1 MQLLAGR
8 WTLALLGELSSGG
21 RRYQELRDVLDGIS
35 HKVLTE
41 TLRRAERGGLIRR
54 QLDHDR
60 IETATLYQ
68 LTELGRSL
76 ELPLSACRAVGRAV
90 IGRQSIWP
98 SDSGTVGLMAPPES
112 LKDSVPNSGFPD
124 SSIRMDNRFL
134 ALESSS
140 DSSVRSPW
148 SARTLSAVARGRRE
162 WTARGRAP
170 RRDDAGLVR

>member
-8 WTLALLGELSSGG
+8 WTLALLGELSSRG

-41 TLRRAERGGLIRR
+41 TLRRAERAGLIRR

-76 ELPLSACRAVGRAV
+76 ELPLSAFG
-90 IGRQSIWP
+90 QW
-98 SDSGTVGLMAPPES
+98 
-112 LKDSVPNSGFPD
+112 
-124 SSIRMDNRFL
+124 
-134 ALESSS
+134 
-140 DSSVRSPW
+140 
-148 SARTLSAVARGRRE
+148 
-162 WTARGRAP
+162 
-170 RRDDAGLVR
+170 AGLNWPTVDMAQRQWDSQSDGSSPSP

>member
-1 MQLLAGR
+1 VRLLAGR

-76 ELPLSACRAVGRAV
+76 ELPLSAFGQWAALNWPTVDMAQ
-90 IGRQSIWP
+90 RQW
-98 SDSGTVGLMAPPES
+98 
-112 LKDSVPNSGFPD
+112 
-124 SSIRMDNRFL
+124 DNRSDG
-134 ALESSS
+134 SSP
-140 DSSVRSPW
+140 SP
-148 SARTLSAVARGRRE
+148 
-162 WTARGRAP
+162 
-170 RRDDAGLVR
+170 